1 VQGPCPEA
9 VDDTGTSH
17 PYICGVLEMVVEP
30 KELLSDLKETE
41 G

>member
-1 VQGPCPEA
+1 MQGPCPEA
-9 VDDTGTSH
+9 VDDAGTSH
-17 PYICGVLEMVVEP
+17 LYICGVSEMVVEP

>member
-1 VQGPCPEA
+1 MQGLCPEA

-17 PYICGVLEMVVEP
+17 LYTCGVSEMVVEP
-30 KELLSDLKETE
+30 KELLLDLKETE